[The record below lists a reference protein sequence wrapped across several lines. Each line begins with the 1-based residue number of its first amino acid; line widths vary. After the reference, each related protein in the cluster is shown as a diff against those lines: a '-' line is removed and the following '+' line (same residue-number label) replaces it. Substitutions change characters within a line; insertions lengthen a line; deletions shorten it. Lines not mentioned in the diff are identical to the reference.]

1 MHVEVVLPLIDGLLI
16 KNWGRTDN
24 SITCANI
31 KCAALIIETL
41 KLMSVSVGFFRFFFK
56 TFDANSK
63 SRVCRVFRVV
73 FCD

>member
-41 KLMSVSVGFFRFFFK
+41 KLMSVSVGFFRFFFFK
-56 TFDANSK
+56 PLMLILNLGYVEFF
-63 SRVCRVFRVV
+63 V
-73 FCD
+73 

>member
-1 MHVEVVLPLIDGLLI
+1 MLCSVQGYFRKADCMHVEVVLPLIDGLLI

-41 KLMSVSVGFFRFFFK
+41 KLMSVSVGFFRFFF
-56 TFDANSK
+56 F
-63 SRVCRVFRVV
+63 F
-73 FCD
+73 

>member
-41 KLMSVSVGFFRFFFK
+41 KLMSVSVGFFRFFF
-56 TFDANSK
+56 F
-63 SRVCRVFRVV
+63 F
-73 FCD
+73 